1 MNTRGKRYHP
11 VKPARSYKEQLA
23 RLTDIHGLTIEDEAR
38 ARYILSTV
46 NYYRLTTYGKHLRRA
61 DDPDLFL
68 PGVSLETLYSLYRF
82 DMNLRHLLLPVL
94 EFFEVQLRAKVAY
107 QLAITYGSL
116 GYMDAE
122 NFRAE
127 VLPNGASVH
136 KSLIGKFKNEV
147 KRQGALPFVRHHKI
161 KYGGQFPIWAA
172 VELFTFGMLGSLF
185 DLMREGDQRA
195 VSREYDLS
203 PEALSR
209 LIAAAVDGATSARIT
224 TGSTTRFSRISRSCP
239 TICACMKATA
249 FSRSCS
255 SSRMRWGASACLR
268 ACSRGFRCWKPITPR
283 PICRSAG
290 SPRIGAPFWKRRPRR
305 PEAAQAPFTFRRRIS
320 QRPRR

>member
-68 PGVSLETLYSLYRF
+68 PGVSLETLYGLYRF

-94 EFFEVQLRAKVAY
+94 EFFEVQLRAKIAY

-209 LIAAAVDGATSARIT
+209 LIAAAVDVRNICAHYNRLYNQILPVAFSFK
-224 TGSTTRFSRISRSCP
+224 TRF
-239 TICACMKATA
+239 
-249 FSRSCS
+249 
-255 SSRMRWGASACLR
+255 
-268 ACSRGFRCWKPITPR
+268 
-283 PICRSAG
+283 
-290 SPRIGAPFWKRRPRR
+290 
-305 PEAAQAPFTFRRRIS
+305 
-320 QRPRR
+320 

>member
-1 MNTRGKRYHP
+1 MNTRGKLYHP

-68 PGVSLETLYSLYRF
+68 PGVSLETLYGLYRF

-94 EFFEVQLRAKVAY
+94 EFFEVQLRAKIAY

-209 LIAAAVDGATSARIT
+209 LIAAAVDAGIMGYRMYLHHREFRHGEGIV
-224 TGSTTRFSRISRSCP
+224 GSNVDD
-239 TICACMKATA
+239 TIAKVGVLAQQGMRQTD
-249 FSRSCS
+249 RTILDIMQDRCS
-255 SSRMRWGASACLR
+255 
-268 ACSRGFRCWKPITPR
+268 
-283 PICRSAG
+283 
-290 SPRIGAPFWKRRPRR
+290 
-305 PEAAQAPFTFRRRIS
+305 
-320 QRPRR
+320 

>member
-1 MNTRGKRYHP
+1 MNARGKHYHP
-11 VKPARSYKEQLA
+11 VKPARSYSEQFS
-23 RLTDIHGLTIEDEAR
+23 RLTDVHGLIIDDEAR

-46 NYYRLTTYGKHLRRA
+46 NYYRLTTYGKPLRRA
-61 DDPDLFL
+61 DNPDLFL

-94 EFFEVQLRAKVAY
+94 EFFEVQLRAKIAY

-127 VLPNGASVH
+127 VLPNGASVY

-172 VELFTFGMLGSLF
+172 VELFTFGMLASLF
-185 DLMREGDQRA
+185 DIMKESDQRA
-195 VSREYDLS
+195 VSRAYDLS
-203 PEALSR
+203 PEALSA
-209 LIAAAVDGATSARIT
+209 LMDAAVNVRN
-224 TGSTTRFSRISRSCP
+224 
-239 TICACMKATA
+239 ICAHYN
-249 FSRSCS
+249 RLYNQPLEDQPILPN
-255 SSRMRWGASACLR
+255 RLR
-268 ACSRGFRCWKPITPR
+268 LYESDRLFPLLLTLAYALGRERVFTRLMTGI
-283 PICRSAG
+283 ALLEEDY
-290 SPRIGAPFWKRRPRR
+290 
-305 PEAAQAPFTFRRRIS
+305 PEADLACCGFPENWRDVLESEIR
-320 QRPRR
+320 